1 MNGTVMVVD
10 DEPMIRK
17 LVSMAGIALVGAMA
31 AASVAQAGTP
41 AVNITGGQDFGPSS
55 WNLGFSF
62 TANSNVDVIALGNWA
77 GAAFPQDQQVGLWD
91 SQGDLLAS
99 VYVTNSDTLVGT
111 SRFAAITPVALVAG
125 QTYVVGAEG
134 GADYTGEIP
143 DAGGTISFDPRIS
156 YVTDLYSYNDGAN
169 DPLVEPTET
178 EDEAYSWFGANFE
191 LGVPEPTT
199 WSLMLVGVGALG
211 ASLRSRRRAPA
222 AQA

>member
-1 MNGTVMVVD
+1 MN
-10 DEPMIRK
+10 RK
-17 LVSMAGIALVGAMA
+17 SISLTCAALLGALA

-41 AVNITGGQDFGPSS
+41 AVNITGGEDFSAS
-55 WNLGFSF
+55 VWNLGFSF
-62 TANSNVDVIALGNWA
+62 TANSNTEVVALGNWA

-134 GADYTGEIP
+134 GADYTGELP
-143 DAGGTISFDPRIS
+143 DSGVSFDPRIS
-156 YVTDLYSYNDGAN
+156 YVTDLYTYNGGAN
-169 DPLVEPTET
+169 APLVEPATT
-178 EDEAYSWFGANFE
+178 EDSPYGWFGANFE
-191 LGVPEPTT
+191 LSVPEPAT
-199 WSLMLVGVGALG
+199 WSLMLMGVGALG
-211 ASLRSRRRAPA
+211 ASLRSRRRALT